1 MADGTL
7 IVGSGIFG
15 LTTALELQARG
26 HAVTLLDAGPVPHP
40 LAASTDISKVVR
52 IEYGGDELYTSLA
65 EDARAGWLTWNAEYF
80 AAPLYHETGAVFLTQ
95 DAMQP
100 GGYEFENYQ
109 MLTARGHAPER
120 LDQAAIRQRFPAWN
134 GERYVDGYFNPRAGF
149 VESGKVVTALAALAR
164 SCGISLREQGVA
176 AIERSD
182 GRPVVR
188 LESGEA
194 LTAGHVVVAAGAW
207 TPILLPELTGVLRPV
222 GQPVFHVLPPDPQR
236 FTPPQFVV
244 FGADS
249 SRTGWYG
256 FPAHPD
262 TGVVK
267 IANHGPGW
275 PVDPVLG
282 ARDVPETQLAAL
294 RTFLAGTFPDL
305 ANAPVVYTRCCLY
318 CDTPDEHFWITR
330 HPEVAGLTVAAG
342 DSGHAFKFAPVLGGL
357 IADTVE
363 GKSSRAGDR
372 FAWRAFATGA
382 AGQEA
387 SRARWQAD

>member
-1 MADGTL
+1 MVDGTL

-26 HAVTLLDAGPVPHP
+26 HAVTLLDAGPAPHP

-65 EDARAGWLTWNAEYF
+65 EDAREGWLAWNAESF
-80 AAPLYHETGAVFLTQ
+80 ATPLYHETGAVFLTR

-100 GGYEFENYQ
+100 GGYEFENYR
-109 MLTARGHAPER
+109 MLMARGHAPER
-120 LDQAAIRQRFPAWN
+120 MDQAAIRQRFPAWN
-134 GERYVDGYFNPRAGF
+134 SDRYVDGYFNPRAGF
-149 VESGKVVTALAALAR
+149 VESGKVVEALAALAR
-164 SCGISLREQGVA
+164 SRGISLREHRVA
-176 AIERSD
+176 AIERA
-182 GRPVVR
+182 GGAGPVVR
-188 LESGEA
+188 LERGEA
-194 LTAGHVVVAAGAW
+194 LTADHVVVAAGAW
-207 TPILLPELTGVLRPV
+207 TPTLLPELTEVLRPV
-222 GQPVFHVLPPDPQR
+222 GQPVFHVQPPDPQP
-236 FTPPQFVV
+236 FAPPQFVV

-267 IANHGPGW
+267 IANHGRGW
-275 PVDPVLG
+275 PVDPVHG
-282 ARDVPETQLAAL
+282 AREVPETALAAL
-294 RTFLAGTFPDL
+294 RDFLADTFPDL
-305 ANAPVVYTRCCLY
+305 AEAPVVYTRCCLY

-330 HPEVAGLTVAAG
+330 HPEVVGLTVAAG

-357 IADTVE
+357 IADAVE
-363 GKSSRAGDR
+363 GNPSRASDR
-372 FAWRAFATGA
+372 FAWRQFVAGT

-387 SRARWQAD
+387 SRAR